1 MKRRYL
7 VVSMQNT
14 KVQMQNKRESAK
26 IGLHNCAAIMEKH
39 KGTFEVFENEN
50 TFSVRLDFLLSRT

>member
-1 MKRRYL
+1 ML
-7 VVSMQNT
+7 T
-14 KVQMQNKRESAK
+14 KVKMPDKRESAK

-50 TFSVRLDFLLSRT
+50 AFSVRLAFPLSRT

>member
-1 MKRRYL
+1 ML
-7 VVSMQNT
+7 T
-14 KVQMQNKRESAK
+14 KVKMPDKRESAK